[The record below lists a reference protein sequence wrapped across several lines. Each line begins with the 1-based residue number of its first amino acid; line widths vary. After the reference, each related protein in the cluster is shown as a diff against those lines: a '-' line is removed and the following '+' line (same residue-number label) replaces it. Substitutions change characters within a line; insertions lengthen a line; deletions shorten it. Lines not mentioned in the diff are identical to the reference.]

1 MPTIYNK
8 RQNSD
13 GLWEVYDD
21 ESEEAVVVDGM
32 PLSGLDELE
41 ANEVIRKLKRGEVT
55 SDNIPPTAQSG
66 WPPTKDGI

>member
-21 ESEEAVVVDGM
+21 ESEEAVVVDGNAAFR
-32 PLSGLDELE
+32 P
-41 ANEVIRKLKRGEVT
+41 R
-55 SDNIPPTAQSG
+55 
-66 WPPTKDGI
+66 